1 MPKLG
6 ETALIECPSCDRVA
20 MTWSRTVSADPA
32 PDRAVLG
39 SAETVESWRCL
50 RCGFEPSAHFQ
61 AEAQLPTFE
70 ELQRGLEGLQ
80 VSSAAEDVWNVR
92 VSRIATSRDDAIVIS
107 FQLTGPGEPQSG
119 EVVVDIYGR
128 TSDDVKT
135 LVEKVARDIV
145 LGELQP
151 GTHRHFED

>member
-6 ETALIECPSCDRVA
+6 ETALIECPSCDRIA
-20 MTWSRTVSADPA
+20 MTWSRAVSADPA
-32 PDRAVLG
+32 LDQAFLG
-39 SAETVESWRCL
+39 SAETESWRCL

-61 AEAQLPTFE
+61 TEAQLPTFE
-70 ELQRGLEGLQ
+70 ELQRGLQDLR

-92 VSRIATSRDDAIVIS
+92 LSRIATSRDDAIVIS

-119 EVVVDIYGR
+119 EVVVDIHGR

-135 LVEKVARDIV
+135 IVEDAARDIV
-145 LGELQP
+145 RGDLPP
-151 GTHRHFED
+151 GTHRHL